1 MASRGFDSEQAK
13 RLMQAAMNGDVG
25 SISELIG
32 QGVDVEAKDAEGN
45 TALHY
50 TGWRGRMDACLIL
63 LKAGAS
69 IETCD

>member
-1 MASRGFDSEQAK
+1 
-13 RLMQAAMNGDVG
+13 MNGDVG

-45 TALHY
+45 TAWHY
-50 TGWRGRMDACLIL
+50 TGWKGRMDACLIL